1 MQVNV
6 AQAHVCGFFVGFSF
20 FETLDP
26 IFAQMHRKSLT
37 DFTDADKRGGGARVR
52 GARGE
57 P

>member
-26 IFAQMHRKSLT
+26 SVGQIHRKFLT
-37 DFTDADKRGGGARVR
+37 EFTDAGKRCGGACVR
-52 GARGE
+52 GACGE
-57 P
+57 S